1 MAKSQYD
8 WVFDAY
14 SKWVASR
21 ADEDYKNL
29 WLASQSQ
36 MRMIVFKQARK
47 LSRQLDYDDL
57 IGIVDDSTINVIEFF
72 KQHNDIKY
80 HQLYSIF
87 GYQNKKA
94 FQDFNRKLKKYNKSK
109 IFSEN

>member
-1 MAKSQYD
+1 MV
-8 WVFDAY
+8 VF
-14 SKWVASR
+14 R
-21 ADEDYKNL
+21 
-29 WLASQSQ
+29 
-36 MRMIVFKQARK
+36 QARK
-47 LSRQLDYDDL
+47 LRHQLDYDDL